1 MKAGEDNWKRGAAYP
16 IPYLGSKRR
25 LVRWIMES
33 IPQDA
38 KTVFDAFS
46 GSGVVAYAL
55 KRAGF
60 RVIANDRLRYCHHIS
75 RAIIE
80 NDTVRL
86 TDDEIDALI
95 ADNPRADTFVQ
106 DHFDGMFFEPGVHR
120 LIDMIRANVDRFSGY
135 KRDIALAALG
145 RACVTGK
152 KGFLPH
158 FHSTPAHT
166 PGDTPE
172 RFRARVA
179 ETARCLNAMVIDTGA
194 RCEAHRAD
202 IMDILPRVKA
212 DLAYFDPPYA
222 TEFSSTN
229 YEKDNHFVEG
239 LMTYWDGLK
248 IRMNTMGRYY
258 ETDHATVTKTNCHA
272 FFSSLL
278 SRSTHIPRWR
288 ISYRDRAY
296 PRAHEI
302 MSMAEALGMRA
313 TFKDTPHTYTL
324 WGKQGENSRA
334 REILIMCDRV
344 DSEHSA
350 GDTPA
355 YGDAPAH

>member
-1 MKAGEDNWKRGAAYP
+1 
-16 IPYLGSKRR
+16 
-25 LVRWIMES
+25 MES

-38 KTVFDAFS
+38 RTVFDAFS
-46 GSGVVAYAL
+46 GSGAVAYAL
-55 KRAGF
+55 KKSGH
-60 RVIANDRLRYCHHIS
+60 RVIANDRLRYCHHIA

-95 ADNPRADTFVQ
+95 ADNPDAGTFVQ
-106 DHFDGMFFEPGVHR
+106 DHVEGVFFEPGVHQV
-120 LIDMIRANVDRFSGY
+120 IDMIRANVDRFSGY
-135 KRDIALAALG
+135 KRDIALVALG
-145 RACVTGK
+145 RACASGK
-152 KGFLPH
+152 KGFKY
-158 FHSTPAHT
+158 FHATPAHI

-179 ETARCLNAMVIDTGA
+179 ETARWLNSMVIDTGA

-212 DLAYFDPPYA
+212 DLVYFDPPYA
-222 TEFSSTN
+222 TEFQTHN

-239 LMTYWDGLK
+239 LMIYWDGLK
-248 IRMNTMGRYY
+248 IRMNTKGRYY
-258 ETDHATVTKTNCHA
+258 ETDHTTVTRTNCHA

-296 PRAHEI
+296 PRVHEI
-302 MSMAEALGMRA
+302 VSMAEALGMTA
-313 TFKDTPHTYTL
+313 TVKDTPHTYSIA
-324 WGKQGENSRA
+324 GPRRGENSRA
-334 REILIMCDRV
+334 REILVMCDRANGEG
-344 DSEHSA
+344 ST
-350 GDTPA
+350 GDTRGA
-355 YGDAPAH
+355 YGDAPVQ

>member
-1 MKAGEDNWKRGAAYP
+1 MATGTRYP
-16 IPYLGSKRR
+16 IPYVGSKRR

-46 GSGVVAYAL
+46 GSGAVAYAL
-55 KRAGF
+55 KKSGH
-60 RVIANDRLRYCHHIS
+60 RVIANDRLRYCHHIA

-95 ADNPRADTFVQ
+95 ADNPHADTFVQ
-106 DHFDGMFFEPGVHR
+106 DHFDGVFFEPGVHR

-145 RACVTGK
+145 RACASGK
-152 KGFLPH
+152 KGFTY
-158 FHSTPAHT
+158 FHSTPAHI

-179 ETARCLNAMVIDTGA
+179 ETARWLNSMVIDTGA

-222 TEFSSTN
+222 TEFRAHN
-229 YEKDNHFVEG
+229 YERYNHFVEG

-248 IRMNTMGRYY
+248 IRMNTKGRYY
-258 ETDHATVTKTNCHA
+258 ETDHTTVTRTNCHA

-296 PRAHEI
+296 PRVHEI
-302 MSMAEALGMRA
+302 VSMAEALGMTA
-313 TFKDTPHTYTL
+313 TVKDIEHTYSIA
-324 WGKQGENSRA
+324 GSRRGA
-334 REILIMCDRV
+334 REILVMCDR
-344 DSEHSA
+344 A
-350 GDTPA
+350 NG
-355 YGDAPAH
+355 

>member
-1 MKAGEDNWKRGAAYP
+1 MKAGEDDWKRGASAYP

-55 KRAGF
+55 KKAGF

-95 ADNPRADTFVQ
+95 ADNPRAATFVQ
-106 DHFDGMFFEPGVHR
+106 DHFDGVFFEPGVHR

-145 RACVTGK
+145 RACTTGK
-152 KGFLPH
+152 KGFPL

-212 DLAYFDPPYA
+212 DLVYFDPPYA
-222 TEFSSTN
+222 TEFQSHN
-229 YEKDNHFVEG
+229 YERDNHFVEG

-248 IRMNTMGRYY
+248 IRMNTTGRYY
-258 ETDHATVTKTNCHA
+258 EMDHTTVTKTNCYA
-272 FFSSLL
+272 FFFVSPLAINTYPALADLIQGSSV
-278 SRSTHIPRWR
+278 P
-288 ISYRDRAY
+288 
-296 PRAHEI
+296 PRARDHEHGGGPRDDGDLQGH
-302 MSMAEALGMRA
+302 AVHVHHLGETRR
-313 TFKDTPHTYTL
+313 KQQSERDTRHVR
-324 WGKQGENSRA
+324 SR
-334 REILIMCDRV
+334 
-344 DSEHSA
+344 
-350 GDTPA
+350 G
-355 YGDAPAH
+355 